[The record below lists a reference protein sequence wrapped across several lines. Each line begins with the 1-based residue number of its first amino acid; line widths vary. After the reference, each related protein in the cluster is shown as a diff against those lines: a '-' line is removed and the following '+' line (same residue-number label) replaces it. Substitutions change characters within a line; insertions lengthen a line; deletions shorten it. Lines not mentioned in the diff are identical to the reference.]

1 MLKFGPILLRIT
13 LLCNFVA
20 FGAVLSSTVAFGES
34 LLPPCPTNEMAFW
47 TDCQGT
53 YTHPDGEEY
62 VGEFRDGKPN
72 GQGTHTYSDGRKYIG
87 EWRNGNFNGQGIFTY
102 THWGEYV
109 GEFRDSKP
117 HGRGTYTYPDGR
129 KYVGEWRNG
138 SFNGQGTLTYPDG
151 RKEVGE
157 FRDNKYV
164 GGSLVSIVNNTPSLA
179 SRSAE
184 NGLSLLIPMVLLVVG
199 SAVAALFVMRAK
211 PQTSLALSTPASTHA
226 ATQSKL
232 DDTRRA
238 LREAAIDFSVPDD
251 KLLEL
256 RRAFAELDRKAAKKD
271 LFGLLKFW

>member
-1 MLKFGPILLRIT
+1 MLKFGPILLGIT
-13 LLCNFVA
+13 LLCNLVA

-34 LLPPCPTNEMAFW
+34 LLPPCPTNEMALW

-53 YTHPDGEEY
+53 YT
-62 VGEFRDGKPN
+62 R
-72 GQGTHTYSDGRKYIG
+72 
-87 EWRNGNFNGQGIFTY
+87 
-102 THWGEYV
+102 
-109 GEFRDSKP
+109 
-117 HGRGTYTYPDGR
+117 
-129 KYVGEWRNG
+129 
-138 SFNGQGTLTYPDG
+138 PDG

-164 GGSLVSIVNNTPSLA
+164 GGSLASIVSNTPSLA